1 MLKVMRIVSG
11 IIVFALGI
19 YGLTTDNNAILP
31 FMMFFL
37 GIMSLVM
44 GISELYKKRKSI
56 GFVSIIAAAFVFLVL
71 IRDLLR

>member
-1 MLKVMRIVSG
+1 MRIVSG

-19 YGLTTDNNAILP
+19 YGLITDNNAILP

-44 GISELYKKRKSI
+44 GISELSKKRKSI
-56 GFVSIIAAAFVFLVL
+56 GFVSILAAAFIFLVL

>member
-1 MLKVMRIVSG
+1 MMRIVSG

>member
-1 MLKVMRIVSG
+1 MRIVSG

-56 GFVSIIAAAFVFLVL
+56 GFISIIAAAFVFIVL

>member
-1 MLKVMRIVSG
+1 MRIVSG

>member
-1 MLKVMRIVSG
+1 MRIVSG

-56 GFVSIIAAAFVFLVL
+56 GFISIIAAAFVFLVL